1 MACTIDTL
9 MKEVGLSRATL
20 TTIGD
25 SSPVTEPDRMNQI
38 RKYQQFMAKVGCFT
52 MQQGDDPRVFEDT
65 LCVYHKKIDWR
76 WARANCL
83 PLTNTGSGVWA
94 HQEWDSFLRPSRPY
108 CCEHNS
114 CVSVWLHLEMTLH
127 NNMFSL
133 SPEYNQAGKFPVLA
147 QAHHLGS
154 WEQNLC

>member
-65 LCVYHKKIDWR
+65 LCVYHKKID
-76 WARANCL
+76 
-83 PLTNTGSGVWA
+83 
-94 HQEWDSFLRPSRPY
+94 
-108 CCEHNS
+108 
-114 CVSVWLHLEMTLH
+114 
-127 NNMFSL
+127 
-133 SPEYNQAGKFPVLA
+133 
-147 QAHHLGS
+147 
-154 WEQNLC
+154 